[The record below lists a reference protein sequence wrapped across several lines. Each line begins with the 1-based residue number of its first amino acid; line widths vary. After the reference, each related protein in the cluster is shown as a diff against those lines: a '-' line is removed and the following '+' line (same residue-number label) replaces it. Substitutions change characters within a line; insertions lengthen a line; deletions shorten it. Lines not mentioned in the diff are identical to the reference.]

1 MVMSMMNKLAYFDG
15 KPVRE
20 KALTPAYPLFSK
32 KEFVYISDVLK
43 SHQIAEGQFTKK
55 LEENFAN
62 FIGTKHCIA
71 VSSGT
76 SALHLALLSLD
87 IKTGDE
93 IITTPYTFISTSN
106 ACLYVGAKP
115 VFVDI
120 DPKTFNINPE
130 KIEEKITNRTK
141 AIIPVHIW
149 GHPCEMKKIMKIAG
163 NNNLSVV
170 EDASHAHGAEYYG
183 KKIGSFG
190 RVNCFS
196 LYATKIITSAEGG
209 LITSNNKSI
218 ATKIRILKRLGE
230 VGRYNHK
237 VIGFNFKISDV
248 HAAIGLAQ
256 LEKINRFI
264 RKRGENTSH
273 LTKLLSEFKDY
284 IDLPHVKKHVK
295 HVYYYYALLLKP
307 ELLRKIN
314 RDLFDRM
321 LRAEN
326 IIPTSYY
333 PKPLHLQKAYKFLG
347 YKKGDFPVAE
357 DVCARSICLPVHP
370 ALGKNDMKDIHD
382 AIEKI
387 IDYFVC

>member
-1 MVMSMMNKLAYFDG
+1 MVMNVMNKLAYFDG

-20 KALTPAYPLFSK
+20 KPLTPAYPLFSK

-55 LEENFAN
+55 LEKKFAN

-76 SALHLALLSLD
+76 SALHLALLSLG

-120 DPKTFNINPE
+120 DPKTFNINPDLI
-130 KIEEKITNRTK
+130 KEKITNRTK

-149 GHPCEMKKIMKIAG
+149 GYPCEMKKIMEIAKD
-163 NNNLSVV
+163 NNLYVI
-170 EDASHAHGAEYYG
+170 EDGSHAHGAEYYG
-183 KKIGSFG
+183 KKVGSFG
-190 RVNCFS
+190 QVNCFS

-209 LITSNNKSI
+209 LITTNSESI
-218 ATKIRILKRLGE
+218 ANKIRILKRLGE
-230 VGRYNHK
+230 VDRYDHK
-237 VIGFNFKISDV
+237 EIGYNYKISDI

-264 RKRGENTSH
+264 RKRRENASY
-273 LTKLLSEFKDY
+273 LTKLLFKFKDY
-284 IDLPHVKKHVK
+284 IDLPYENKHVK
-295 HVYYYYALLLKP
+295 HAFYYYALLLKS
-307 ELLRKIN
+307 ELLKKVN
-314 RDLFDRM
+314 RDLFDKM

-333 PKPLHLQKAYKFLG
+333 FKPLHLQDAYKFMG
-347 YKKGDFPVAE
+347 YKKGDFPVVE
-357 DVCARSICLPVHP
+357 DVCTRSICLPVYP
-370 ALGKNDMKDIHD
+370 ALGKNDMKDLYE
-382 AIEKI
+382 AIKKI
-387 IDYFVC
+387 MDYVVG